1 VKLEHNVVELG
12 TELIK
17 LMGSADVTVVLVT
30 EETSEALALTRGCL
44 LMGILIIK
52 DKVYGKKVLHY
63 SPMVPLICPEITRN
77 WRFRGSY
84 QGDPEMKVLDTALKR
99 PTVNDYLMCPK
110 RDNESRKKIVR

>member
-52 DKVYGKKVLHY
+52 DKVYGKKVLAKN
-63 SPMVPLICPEITRN
+63 V
-77 WRFRGSY
+77 
-84 QGDPEMKVLDTALKR
+84 
-99 PTVNDYLMCPK
+99 
-110 RDNESRKKIVR
+110 